1 MILLIL
7 SQQEPPQPQDQ
18 VLQVKCTIQYYTK
31 MIKHINQI
39 IKHMKEINFFKDR
52 RNTLLRVQ
60 LNSRKNKIYV
70 ACLQQALLFE

>member
-18 VLQVKCTIQYYTK
+18 VLQVKCIQYYTK
-31 MIKHINQI
+31 MIKPINQI

-52 RNTLLRVQ
+52 KNTLLRV
-60 LNSRKNKIYV
+60 
-70 ACLQQALLFE
+70 